1 MQLED
6 YDCAVVVGTDWMTS
20 SMSTLYFQLLGAI
33 SPTGR
38 SVPWD
43 ESRDGF
49 VMGEGSVC
57 LVIEPLEKA
66 EARGAD
72 IRWVVDGIGIA
83 NDGAPPVPTR
93 PHRLAEGSPWAP
105 MLLTT
110 CPKRAPRDRIL

>member
-20 SMSTLYFQLLGAI
+20 AMSSLYFQLLGAI

-43 ESRDGF
+43 KSRDGF

-57 LVIEPLEKA
+57 LVVEPLEKA
-66 EARGAD
+66 EARGETEHLT
-72 IRWVVDGIGIA
+72 ISQLK
-83 NDGAPPVPTR
+83 VPNQSPGLCHQPNPKTLQW
-93 PHRLAEGSPWAP
+93 RLQIVS
-105 MLLTT
+105 
-110 CPKRAPRDRIL
+110 